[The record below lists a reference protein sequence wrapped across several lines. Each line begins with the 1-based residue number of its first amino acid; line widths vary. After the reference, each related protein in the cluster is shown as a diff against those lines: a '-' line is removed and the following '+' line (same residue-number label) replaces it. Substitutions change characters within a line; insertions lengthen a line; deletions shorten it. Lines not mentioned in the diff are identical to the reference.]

1 MVFCA
6 DEIFDKFCLCKAKD
20 AVIHKKGDARA
31 LITEIED
38 GCDYLVGREVA
49 KTNPQVSSSTAS
61 DATVPT
67 TTAITTNR
75 KRNVMHWKNSIA

>member
-1 MVFCA
+1 MVFHKIA
-6 DEIFDKFCLCKAKD
+6 DPNIRLQSSAYVKAD
-20 AVIHKKGDARA
+20 AVTYTQGDARA

-67 TTAITTNR
+67 TTATASE
-75 KRNVMHWKNSIA
+75 H